1 MLVEYIGFVDFEEN
15 VLAYLA
21 FTFVMSPFGAVY
33 LYIKYLEARSEAVP
47 HQGVTRFAYSLGLGD
62 LLARLVLD
70 VASTVPM
77 RHLSLSWFAV
87 GNPSSHY
94 IGERARL
101 AERGLTHPTRYRRR
115 RVDRAV
121 LVESWLRGGTAQR
134 FRPHPDDEVQEVEF
148 PPARI
153 PS

>member
-1 MLVEYIGFVDFEEN
+1 MRIVTSSFPCCNFCSFFVSFGASMLVEYIGFVDFEEN

-77 RHLSLSWFAV
+77 RHLSLS
-87 GNPSSHY
+87 
-94 IGERARL
+94 L
-101 AERGLTHPTRYRRR
+101 GLLSETQ
-115 RVDRAV
+115 V
-121 LVESWLRGGTAQR
+121 
-134 FRPHPDDEVQEVEF
+134 
-148 PPARI
+148 RI
-153 PS
+153 I